1 MSIIPKKYLGFLAAL
16 LLAVCFTAC
25 DEEAFIENTAPAIAD
40 IVVENEMPKAL
51 AAALPP
57 TETEALQDPNDGRR
71 GCFRFVFPINVE
83 LADGTVLTAESNE
96 DLRVIVR
103 RLSGA
108 NLGANFV
115 YPFNVLLANDASVI
129 IANFENFRR
138 LQAFCMERDGGNP
151 DRPCFRYIFP
161 IDLSINGETV
171 TVNNGEEWRRA
182 IHAAGNEADVS
193 IIFPIKVGLPLQN
206 EPLVLE
212 SQEQLNLLRRRCADR
227 DDRPCVRFI
236 FPINLSV
243 GDRIV
248 TVDNL
253 DEWARVRHV
262 AAEEELEVKVVFP
275 INVAFRGERL
285 TLENEQQLRRVWNA
299 CNEVDDERPCF
310 RFIFPIDLNVGDR
323 TVAVNSLLEWRQVLM
338 EAGEEDVSIAFPIN
352 VVFRGERLSLENAL
366 QLRRVRNACE
376 EETPDRPCFRFVFPL
391 DLSIG
396 ERTVTVSNL
405 AEWARARQ
413 AAEEAGLEVKV
424 VFPIAVVFNG
434 ERLRLANAHQ
444 LRRLKNACQI
454 DDEDRPCFRFI
465 FPIDL
470 TVGDRTIT
478 VNNPSEWRRVIHAA
492 GEETE
497 VSIVFP
503 IRVVFRG
510 ERIAI
515 ENLLQL
521 RRVQN
526 ACRDDDNDPPCY
538 RYVFPLDLKVGERT
552 VTINSL
558 LEWRRVLNA
567 ADEAGLETAVVF
579 PIKVVFRGEL
589 LTLENRVQLHRVK
602 NACEEEE
609 PPSRCFRYNF
619 PVTLQVGDETVTVN
633 NATQWARVRRAAGED
648 VDISV
653 VLPVTVTIIDTEE
666 EITVTE
672 PAEWAKVRAACE

>member
-25 DEEAFIENTAPAIAD
+25 DEESFIENTEPVIPEVA
-40 IVVENEMPKAL
+40 VEDEMPKSL

-57 TETEALQDPNDGRR
+57 SDPTTASDRNDGRR
-71 GCFRFVFPINVE
+71 GCFRFVFPISVE

-96 DLRVIVR
+96 DLREIVS

-108 NLGANFV
+108 SLGANFV
-115 YPFNVLLANDASVI
+115 YPFNVLLANDASVT

-151 DRPCFRYIFP
+151 DRPCFRYNFP
-161 IDLSINGETV
+161 IDLSIDGETV

-182 IHAAGNEADVS
+182 VNAAGEDADVS
-193 IIFPIKVGLPLQN
+193 IVFPISVDLPLQN

-212 SQEQLNLLRRRCADR
+212 SQEELNRLRRRCADI
-227 DDRPCVRFI
+227 DNDRPCVRY
-236 FPINLSV
+236 V
-243 GDRIV
+243 Y
-248 TVDNL
+248 
-253 DEWARVRHV
+253 
-262 AAEEELEVKVVFP
+262 
-275 INVAFRGERL
+275 
-285 TLENEQQLRRVWNA
+285 
-299 CNEVDDERPCF
+299 
-310 RFIFPIDLNVGDR
+310 PIDLTIGDR
-323 TVAVNSLLEWRQVLM
+323 TVTVNNLEEWIR
-338 EAGEEDVSIAFPIN
+338 ARRAAAEEGLDVAIVFPIN
-352 VVFRGERLSLENAL
+352 VVFRGERLEVENEQQLRRIRNICNEVTDRPCFRFIFPLDLNVGDQTVTVNSLREWREVLMEAGEAEVSIAFPIDVVFRGDRISLENAQ

-376 EETPDRPCFRFVFPL
+376 EETPDRPCFRYVFPVN
-391 DLSIG
+391 LSIG
-396 ERTVTVSNL
+396 DRAVTVNNL
-405 AEWARARQ
+405 EEWARARR
-413 AAEEAGLEVKV
+413 AAAEAGLEVKV
-424 VFPIAVVFNG
+424 VFPINVVFRG
-434 ERLRLANAHQ
+434 ERLSLENPHQ

-465 FPIDL
+465 YPIDL
-470 TVGDRTIT
+470 TVGDRTVT
-478 VNNPSEWRRVIHAA
+478 VNNAQQWRRVIHAA

-497 VSIVFP
+497 VNIVFP
-503 IRVVFRG
+503 IRVIFRG
-510 ERIAI
+510 ERITI
-515 ENLLQL
+515 ENKLQL

-526 ACRDDDNDPPCY
+526 ACRDDDNEPPCF
-538 RYVFPLDLKVGERT
+538 RYVFPIDLTVGERT
-552 VTINSL
+552 ITVNNIP
-558 LEWRRVLNA
+558 EWRRALQVA
-567 ADEAGLETAVVF
+567 EEAGLEVAIVF
-579 PIKVVFRGEL
+579 PIKVVFRGAL

-633 NATQWARVRRAAGED
+633 NATEWARVRRAAGED

-653 VLPVTVTIIDTEE
+653 ALPVTVTIIATEE